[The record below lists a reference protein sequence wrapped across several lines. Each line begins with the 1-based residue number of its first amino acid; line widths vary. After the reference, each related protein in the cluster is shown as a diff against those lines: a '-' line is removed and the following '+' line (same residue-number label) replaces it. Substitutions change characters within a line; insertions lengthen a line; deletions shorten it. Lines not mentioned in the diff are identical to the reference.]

1 MVNLPHLQKHHLF
14 VCHFGGQGMDLKFGG
29 IDLRFGKPPA
39 GLTNPAGTWTCQS
52 LTIIE
57 RGGDRMDFEL
67 TKEQKQ
73 IQKSVR
79 EFVKG
84 EFKKDLILELEENH
98 QYPTDIWKKA
108 AELGFIGIHFP
119 EAYSGMGLGVMENIL
134 VAEELCRGDSSVGAC
149 LILADFASEIILH
162 FGSDEQKKAWLP
174 KVAEGEVLSCGAFTE
189 PDHGSDITRMETTAV
204 KDGDEWII
212 NGTKI
217 FITNGGPL
225 AGFYSVLCQT
235 DPEAQPTHRG
245 MSLILVEAD
254 RAGVSTASVGVKMG
268 IRMMDTAEV
277 NFKDAR
283 VPLSNLIGKEN
294 KGFYQVLEFFDES
307 RILIAAQG
315 LGTAQGAFDRALAYV
330 KSREQFG
337 KKIAQ
342 FQITQHKLADM
353 ATKIEMAQLLVY
365 KAAWNFDQG
374 RIDPKLTSMAKM
386 VAGRTAVEVADEA
399 IQLLGGYGYML
410 EYEVERFYRDA
421 KICELYEG
429 TKEIQKNTI
438 ASSLIGKLK

>member
-1 MVNLPHLQKHHLF
+1 
-14 VCHFGGQGMDLKFGG
+14 
-29 IDLRFGKPPA
+29 
-39 GLTNPAGTWTCQS
+39 
-52 LTIIE
+52 
-57 RGGDRMDFEL
+57 
-67 TKEQKQ
+67 
-73 IQKSVR
+73 
-79 EFVKG
+79 
-84 EFKKDLILELEENH
+84 
-98 QYPTDIWKKA
+98 
-108 AELGFIGIHFP
+108 
-119 EAYSGMGLGVMENIL
+119 
-134 VAEELCRGDSSVGAC
+134 VGAC
-149 LILADFASEIILH
+149 LILADFASEIVLH
-162 FGSDEQKKAWLP
+162 FGSDEQKKKWLP

-189 PDHGSDITRMETTAV
+189 PDHGSDITSMNTVAV
-204 KDGDEWII
+204 KDGNDWVI
-212 NGTKI
+212 NGSKI

-235 DPEAQPTHRG
+235 DPAASPSYRG
-245 MSLILVEAD
+245 LSLILVEGD
-254 RAGVSTASVGVKMG
+254 RPGVSTASVGVKMG
-268 IRMMDTAEV
+268 IRMMHTAEV
-277 NFKDAR
+277 NFKDVR
-283 VPLSNLIGKEN
+283 VPASNLIGKEG

-337 KKIAQ
+337 KKIAD
-342 FQITQHKLADM
+342 FQVTQHKLADM
-353 ATKIEMAQLLVY
+353 ATKIELARLMVY

-438 ASSLIGKLK
+438 ASAVLGKLK